1 MPEHRNEIA
10 NNLCNFN
17 NPRSI
22 RSPDVVTA
30 HRPLHHPRIVR
41 PESERRGCPNSQT
54 MPAQKEVT
62 NRSGLFVLRSLSNRG
77 RQRPPRKNHAGI
89 SVQIMTHF
97 GQVAG

>member
-54 MPAQKEVT
+54 MASGDLGSPFTASGLSGPDVMETSFRAQKT
-62 NRSGLFVLRSLSNRG
+62 SSTLTSIILNR
-77 RQRPPRKNHAGI
+77 
-89 SVQIMTHF
+89 F
-97 GQVAG
+97 GH